1 MTFPGSRLA
10 KASGLLSPQLPPDDG
25 GASPVLPLSISMRGL
40 EEDSLRGLAA
50 WSAELEEEWTGAA
63 GEMGAK

>member
-10 KASGLLSPQLPPDDG
+10 KASGLLSPQLPVPD
-25 GASPVLPLSISMRGL
+25 GASPALPLSISMRGL
-40 EEDSLRGLAA
+40 DDSVLLTA
-50 WSAELEEEWTGAA
+50 STELVAVEEWTGAA

>member
-10 KASGLLSPQLPPDDG
+10 KASGLLSPQLPPEDG
-25 GASPVLPLSISMRGL
+25 GTSPALPLSISMRGL
-40 EEDSLRGLAA
+40 EVSLLLAA
-50 WSAELEEEWTGAA
+50 WSAELDEEWTGAA

>member
-10 KASGLLSPQLPPDDG
+10 KASGLLSPQLPPEDG
-25 GASPVLPLSISMRGL
+25 GASPALPLSISMRGL
-40 EEDSLRGLAA
+40 EDSLVLTA

>member
-10 KASGLLSPQLPPDDG
+10 KASGLLSPQLPPEDG
-25 GASPVLPLSISMRGL
+25 GASPALPLSISMRGL
-40 EEDSLRGLAA
+40 EDSLLLAA
-50 WSAELEEEWTGAA
+50 WSAAELEEEWTGAA

>member
-10 KASGLLSPQLPPDDG
+10 KASGLLSPQLPPEDG
-25 GASPVLPLSISMRGL
+25 GASPALPLSISMRGL
-40 EEDSLRGLAA
+40 EEDSLVLAA